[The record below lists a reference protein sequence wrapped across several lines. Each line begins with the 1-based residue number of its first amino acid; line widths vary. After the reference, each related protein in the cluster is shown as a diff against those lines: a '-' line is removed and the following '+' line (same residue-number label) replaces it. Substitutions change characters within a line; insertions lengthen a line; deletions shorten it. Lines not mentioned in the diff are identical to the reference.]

1 MLKNLI
7 IIALPAL
14 LLLCAC
20 EPTRP
25 ANLKP
30 GRTTTDNAVSA
41 NINVGVEYM
50 RRKEFEKAL
59 EKLERAR
66 QLDPGYFQT
75 YNMLGV
81 LYQRLGQNRQAED
94 SFKKALRLNGADSP
108 TLNNYGQFQCQAG
121 RFREAAET
129 FERAAGNPLYD
140 TPEIPL
146 TNAGLCALR
155 NNDVPGAEQY
165 LRHALE
171 LNPKFAEAL
180 LPMIQ
185 IIYDDANYLSAR
197 GYLQRY
203 LEVGQ
208 HTAKTLWLGIQIE
221 KQLGDNNAV
230 SSYALQL
237 RNNFPNSQEAGLLEQ
252 SGTR

>member
-1 MLKNLI
+1 M
-7 IIALPAL
+7 

-20 EPTRP
+20 EPTGQ
-25 ANLKP
+25 ANLKA
-30 GRTTTDNAVSA
+30 GRTTTDNAVTA

-50 RRKEFEKAL
+50 RRKEFERAL

-66 QLDPGYFQT
+66 KLDPGYYQT

-94 SFKKALRLNGADSP
+94 SFKKALKLNGLDSP
-108 TLNNYGQFQCQAG
+108 TLNNYGQFLCQIG
-121 RFREAAET
+121 RFNEAMEI
-129 FERAAGNPLYD
+129 FQRAAGNPLYD
-140 TPEIPL
+140 TPAIPL

-155 NNDVPGAEQY
+155 NNDVSGAEQY
-165 LRHALE
+165 LRRALE

-185 IIYDDANYLSAR
+185 IAYDDGNYLSAR

-208 HTAKTLWLGIQIE
+208 QTARTLWLGIQIE
-221 KQLGDNNAV
+221 KQMGDDNAV

-237 RNNFPNSQEAGLLEQ
+237 RNNFPDSQEAGLLKQ